1 MSAMFSLLDVEK
13 TYRVGDAPRTSWM
26 RRGEARLLKALDGVR
41 LDVAPGES
49 VALVGESGSGKSTL
63 VRLMLGLEPASDGR
77 VLYRN
82 TQIDSFNAD
91 ARRQFSRDVAF
102 IYQDARGS
110 MNPRMK
116 VRDLLAEP
124 LLLHGLCREVEV
136 DGRVLELLARVGLS
150 ADLLRR
156 YPAELSGGQVRRV
169 AVARALAAEP
179 KVIIA
184 DECVAGLDVSV
195 QAQLLK
201 LLRSLCREMGLTLV
215 FITHD
220 LGVASYLCQR
230 VAVMYL
236 GRIVEEG
243 RTEDILQRPRHPYT
257 RGLMRAFPSFGR
269 PLAASLKGEIPSPI
283 DLPKGCR
290 FRSRCDHAQAS
301 CAAID
306 PALVGDASG
315 RRVACLFPLS
325 ELNDAPAGLPVLPVR
340 AAQTS

>member
-1 MSAMFSLLDVEK
+1 MTTLFSMLDVEK
-13 TYRVGDAPRTSWM
+13 TYRVGESARVSWL
-26 RRGEARLLKALDGVR
+26 RRGEPRLLKALDGVR
-41 LDVAPGES
+41 LEVAQGES

-82 TQIDSFNAD
+82 AD
-91 ARRQFSRDVAF
+91 ISAFDPAARRQFSRDVAF

-116 VRDLLAEP
+116 VRDIVAEP

-136 DGRVLELLARVGLS
+136 DERVLDLLARVGLS
-150 ADLLRR
+150 ADLAWR
-156 YPAELSGGQVRRV
+156 YPSELSGGQVRRV

-195 QAQLLK
+195 QAQLLQ
-201 LLRSLCREMGLTLV
+201 LLRKLCREMGLTLV

-243 RTEDILQRPRHPYT
+243 RTEDILRRPRHPYT

-269 PLAASLKGEIPSPI
+269 PLAASLAGEIPSPI
-283 DLPKGCR
+283 DLPRGCR
-290 FRSRCDHAQAS
+290 FRSRCDHAREACS
-301 CAAID
+301 ATD
-306 PALVGDASG
+306 PALVGDAGG

-325 ELNDAPAGLPVLPVR
+325 EHKEEETSAVLLQ
-340 AAQTS
+340 AQTR